1 MSRTHDLL
9 ILIAAIAAGVA
20 QTGCLA
26 EALESEPAEGQLGS
40 TGEALTSMNRLSM
53 NRLSMNRLSMNR
65 LSMNGLSAG
74 ALSPSGSDLSSTEL
88 IETPEGR
95 ELLAYVIRCA
105 LPEGESL
112 SGAHG
117 GVTYTFPGAV
127 GVAPDWHAEPLDPV
141 GQRWVSACLLAHVN
155 GYGVEVPISL
165 RGEHAALETTTTER
179 AQFNA
184 QEAAFYGNLFG
195 SGADQGMYACA
206 GAAVEAQCGATPSA
220 EVPWRSCGA
229 GEGCELSFAAPCR
242 DVAHPEQ
249 QACENTSADFVEDCF
264 PEASGPDG
272 WSGDLV
278 KYPEVIT
285 VYLERDDFN
294 ALYPGCAPLP

>member
-9 ILIAAIAAGVA
+9 ILIAALAAGVA

-26 EALESEPAEGQLGS
+26 EALEGEPAEGQPGS

-53 NRLSMNRLSMNR
+53 NRLSMNRLSMN
-65 LSMNGLSAG
+65 GLSAG
-74 ALSPSGSDLSSTEL
+74 GLSPGGADLSSTEL

-95 ELLAYVIRCA
+95 ELLTYVIRCA

-117 GVTYTFPGAV
+117 GVTYTFPGGV
-127 GVAPDWHAEPLDPV
+127 GVAPDWRDEPLDPA

-165 RGEHAALETTTTER
+165 RGEHAALGTTTTER

-195 SGADQGMYACA
+195 SGPDHGMYACA
-206 GAAVEAQCGATPSA
+206 GATVEAQCGASSSA
-220 EVPWRSCGA
+220 EAPWRSCGA
-229 GEGCELSFAAPCR
+229 SEGCALSFAGPCR
-242 DVAHPEQ
+242 DLAQPELQ
-249 QACENTSADFVEDCF
+249 TCENSSADFVEDCYT
-264 PEASGPDG
+264 EASGPDG
-272 WSGDLV
+272 WSGGLV

-294 ALYPGCAPLP
+294 ALYPACAPLP